1 MEYLTLWFTENLM
14 GSGVPVLFLIA
25 TVGIAFA
32 LLLMQIFAQRRMIVR
47 LGDNIQALE
56 KKIFLISSGSLGF
69 GQRVLALEKKIR
81 SLQDQQQDIRQ
92 QDLEFSYS
100 QAQKLIEQGLDS
112 RAVAASSGLSVSEV
126 DLMQMLYGR
135 ASQHHVA

>member
-1 MEYLTLWFTENLM
+1 L
-14 GSGVPVLFLIA
+14 
-25 TVGIAFA
+25 
-32 LLLMQIFAQRRMIVR
+32 R
-47 LGDNIQALE
+47 
-56 KKIFLISSGSLGF
+56 KKYFLISSGSLGF
-69 GQRVLALEKKIR
+69 GQRVLALEKKIC

>member
-69 GQRVLALEKKIR
+69 GQRVLALEKKIC

>member
-1 MEYLTLWFTENLM
+1 M

-25 TVGIAFA
+25 TVGIALA

>member
-1 MEYLTLWFTENLM
+1 M

>member
-25 TVGIAFA
+25 TVGIALA

-69 GQRVLALEKKIR
+69 GQRVLALEKKIC

>member
-25 TVGIAFA
+25 TVCIALA
-32 LLLMQIFAQRRMIVR
+32 LLLMQIFAQRRLIVR

-69 GQRVLALEKKIR
+69 GQRVLALEKKIC

>member
-1 MEYLTLWFTENLM
+1 VEYLTLWFTENLM

-25 TVGIAFA
+25 TVGIALA

-69 GQRVLALEKKIR
+69 GQRVLALEKKIC

>member
-1 MEYLTLWFTENLM
+1 VEYLTLWFTENLM

-25 TVGIAFA
+25 TVGIALA

>member
-25 TVGIAFA
+25 TVGIALA